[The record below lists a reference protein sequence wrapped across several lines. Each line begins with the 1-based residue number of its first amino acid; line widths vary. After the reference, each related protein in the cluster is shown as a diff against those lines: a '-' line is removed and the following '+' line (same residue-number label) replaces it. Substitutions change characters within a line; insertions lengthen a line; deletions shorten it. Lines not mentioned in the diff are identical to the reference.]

1 MYERISTTTML
12 IIFLTACLVAGRLSS
27 LGLSRRKSK
36 RMNNLLLWAI
46 PFYWPIL
53 ILRFILRD
61 KPRKTDMSPYDYEQH
76 LKCNRK

>member
-1 MYERISTTTML
+1 ML
-12 IIFLTACLVAGRLSS
+12 IIFLTACLVVGRLSS
-27 LGLSRRKSK
+27 LRLSRRKSK
-36 RMNNLLLWAI
+36 HMNNLLLWAI
-46 PFYWPIL
+46 PVYWPIL